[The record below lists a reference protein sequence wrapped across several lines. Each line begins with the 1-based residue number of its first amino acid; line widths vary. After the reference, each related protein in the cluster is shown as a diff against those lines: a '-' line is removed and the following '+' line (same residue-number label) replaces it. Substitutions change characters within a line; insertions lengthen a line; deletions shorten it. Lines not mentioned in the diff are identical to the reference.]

1 MKLALAS
8 RAVERP
14 RDVEGNHSL
23 PRFRAVGKSGARGC
37 AQLRRAAGFGF
48 LLSVRT
54 PRFQLGRR
62 VERYTPHCF
71 RKCTQSFEK
80 KEGYRDFEPLDLCKE
95 CESY

>member
-1 MKLALAS
+1 MKFALES

-23 PRFRAVGKSGARGC
+23 PRFRAVGKSGAREC
-37 AQLRRAAGFGF
+37 DQLRRAVGFGF

-54 PRFQLGRR
+54 PRFLLGRR

-80 KEGYRDFEPLDLCKE
+80 KEGYRDFEARGLCKV
-95 CESY
+95 CASY